1 MVEALLIFGRFCGF
15 AFNIEIGSLNNVLES
30 GILSPD
36 HLDGKVLMLTAEEGE
51 VVLISWI
58 KELLR

>member
-1 MVEALLIFGRFCGF
+1 MIPKLLW
-15 AFNIEIGSLNNVLES
+15 NVLES

-36 HLDGKVLMLTAEEGE
+36 HLDGKVLMLTAEEGK